1 MSGTKE
7 KATGKQSAKD
17 NAGAVS
23 PQEVAQVNAT
33 DLPGA
38 ELPGSV
44 PGNDAALDSSSAGVT
59 TEQPLMPGTDDV
71 EVPGND
77 AALDS
82 SSAGVT
88 SEQPLMPGTD
98 DVEVLEVRA
107 VATQGFWRC
116 GRFWPHDATRIFV
129 SDDPDGD
136 NEAYAVDD
144 VIAEHF
150 ISQEK
155 ALRLKAEPNLRV
167 SVLQKVRE
175 AE

>member
-38 ELPGSV
+38 ELPDSV

-71 EVPGND
+71 EV
-77 AALDS
+77 
-82 SSAGVT
+82 
-88 SEQPLMPGTD
+88 
-98 DVEVLEVRA
+98 LEVRA

-116 GRFWPHDATRIFV
+116 GRWWPHEPVHVFA
-129 SDDPDGD
+129 SDDPDADNAANALEGD
-136 NEAYAVDD
+136 V
-144 VIAEHF
+144 VAECF
-150 ISQEK
+150 ISK
-155 ALRLKAEPNLRV
+155 SVAARLKSDPNLRV
-167 SVLQKVRE
+167 SVLKKDRE